1 VMLVVGVG
9 ALLATLAL
17 LGLGTRGSFSF

>member
-1 VMLVVGVG
+1 VSG

-17 LGLGTRGSFSF
+17 RASLRLLLRCAPFARK